1 MKAVALVEYLR
12 DNSNDGDGEYHY
24 YVMAYAAPNSGTKGD
39 SMQIEKYGGVYGD
52 WYSAH
57 VKSFRNNPE
66 LRNINGKYVAQFLTK
81 CGWTKNAICGL
92 LGNMQAESGCNPG
105 AWENYSTHDKRT
117 KNWGVGLVQWSNP
130 NYKYTDWAITTGRT
144 AIYDIDNQC
153 DRIEYESNNNI
164 QFSRRSKYN
173 NITFREFRVSTANPG
188 WLGEAFGYCYE
199 KSKAILGGYG
209 PEAQEKALR
218 ERNRNAL
225 AWWDR
230 LGGGPY
236 DPAPDV
242 PPGTDPEPD
251 PGADSKSIP
260 VWLLAKFRRR

>member
-1 MKAVALVEYLR
+1 MALVEYLR
-12 DNSNDGDGEYHY
+12 DNSSSGDGQYHY

-39 SMQIEKYGGVYGD
+39 SMQIQKYNGVYGD

-57 VKSFRNNPE
+57 TKSLTVE
-66 LRNINGKYVAQFLTK
+66 LRNINGLYIAKYLMGL
-81 CGWTKNAICGL
+81 GWTKNAVCGM
-92 LGNMQAESGCNPG
+92 LGNMQSESACNPG
-105 AWENYSTHDKRT
+105 AWEGYKYHDKRT
-117 KNWGVGLVQWSNP
+117 KNWGIGLVQWSNP
-130 NYKYTDWAITTGRT
+130 NYKYTDWAIQSGKQN
-144 AIYDIDNQC
+144 IYDIDIQC
-153 DRIEYESNNNI
+153 DRLKYESDNNI

-173 NITFREFRVSTANPG
+173 NISFREFVLSTENPG

-199 KSKAILGGYG
+199 KSASITGANG
-209 PEAQEKALR
+209 PEAQQQALAAR
-218 ERNRNAL
+218 RNNAL

-251 PGADSKSIP
+251 PGADSKNIP
-260 VWLLAKFRRR
+260 VWMLAKFRRR